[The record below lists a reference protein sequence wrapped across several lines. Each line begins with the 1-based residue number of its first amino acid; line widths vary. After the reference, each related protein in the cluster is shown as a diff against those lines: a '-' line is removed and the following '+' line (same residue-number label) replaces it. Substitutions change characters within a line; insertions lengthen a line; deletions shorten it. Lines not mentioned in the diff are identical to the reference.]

1 MKITGRNIVP
11 SVVAYGDNEIV
22 VGSPALAINTDM
34 TNILYGKKVENSN
47 RCKKKIED
55 SKRLIGWEF
64 LNNLPIAENRQLW
77 TFHVDTRNVCNYK
90 L

>member
-1 MKITGRNIVP
+1 MD
-11 SVVAYGDNEIV
+11 A
-22 VGSPALAINTDM
+22 NTDM

-77 TFHVDTRNVCNYK
+77 TFHVDTRNVCNCK
-90 L
+90 LLYFWDTIGLEMRWLCSE